1 MYNKVNLPIGWTEEI
16 PKYWTDP
23 SKINAWVCE
32 PIESNK
38 FLLVSWR
45 MTGSEFCKELIR
57 ENYPE
62 TVNINHWSKSHIII
76 GKKLTQQL
84 IDNAN
89 TKVFMIIS
97 DPRDVAS
104 NLVSFENGFGLH
116 YHGHH
121 DYTHGTSDSNS
132 VTFLNEVADKQ
143 IELVNHYTKR
153 FGDNCIVLRYE
164 DAFQNKDKFHNQVSK
179 FIGYEPLGIDD
190 VRKYKWS
197 IYKNV
202 GLFRNHFD
210 SDVLTKHYNEY
221 KWFYDKWEYPIEGM
235 NDLRYGWHRF
245 NDKVNGRQLTEDYKQ
260 MLKRNGVSE
269 SDRTNNIDEF

>member
-1 MYNKVNLPIGWTEEI
+1 MYNKMNLPFGWVEELPQYWAYQKSQAWIG
-16 PKYWTDP
+16 
-23 SKINAWVCE
+23 E

-62 TVNINHWSKSHIII
+62 TANINHWAKSHIII
-76 GKKLTQQL
+76 GKKVTQQL
-84 IDNAN
+84 IENAD
-89 TKVFMIIS
+89 TKVFVIIS
-97 DPRDVAS
+97 DPRDAAS
-104 NLVSFENGFGLH
+104 NLIKYDNGLH
-116 YHGHH
+116 LHNH
-121 DYTHGTSDSNS
+121 DYPSGVYNLNS
-132 VTFLNEVADKQ
+132 TQFLNEVADKQ
-143 IELVNHYTKR
+143 IELINHYTKT

-164 DAFQNKDKFHNQVSK
+164 DAFQNQDKFHNQVSK

-202 GLFRNHFD
+202 GMFRYHFD
-210 SDVLTKHYNEY
+210 DDVLLQHYNEY
-221 KWFYDKWEYPIEGM
+221 KWFYDKWQYPIDGM
-235 NDLRYGWHRF
+235 YDLKYGWHKF
-245 NDKVNGRQLTEDYKQ
+245 NDGVDKRQLTEDYKK

-269 SDRTNNIDEF
+269 SDRTKNIDEF